1 MGLNDEETVTRWIRD
16 IDVPAA
22 LISYSYRTIQK
33 SFAKELSPYHIG
45 WGHFAILMSL
55 YEIEGRS
62 QDSLALSR
70 GFDKTMIAR
79 SVVRLEEE
87 GFVRR
92 VTDPEDKRVKRL
104 YLTKKSRTLRHEMEQ
119 IGHRMNEFLLRD
131 FGTGESALAL
141 KILRKIALNA
151 RELGPR
157 TGKAGCGPPV
167 EEFIMDRS
175 CNQDNRYR

>member
-1 MGLNDEETVTRWIRD
+1 MGLNNEESVIQWIQD
-16 IDVPAA
+16 IDIPAA

-55 YEIEGRS
+55 YENEGRS

-70 GFDKTMIAR
+70 GFDKTMIAK

-87 GFVRR
+87 GFVHR
-92 VTDPEDKRVKRL
+92 VTDPDDKRVKRL
-104 YLTKKSRTLRHEMEQ
+104 YLTEKSRNLRHEMEQ
-119 IGHRMNEFLLRD
+119 IGYRMNEFLIRD
-131 FGTGESALAL
+131 FGTDESALAM

-151 RELGPR
+151 SE
-157 TGKAGCGPPV
+157 
-167 EEFIMDRS
+167 I
-175 CNQDNRYR
+175 